1 VQQMQR
7 SAKWAIR
14 VTSIPEPRPRPNT
27 YLPPTPS
34 TTGPPAQIIPVAPA
48 PPPMTTIQVEVM
60 TELVSDSPSEAADD
74 VCSDCYEALSDPAKH
89 CPDCGECSCSCDDKA
104 LN

>member
-1 VQQMQR
+1 
-7 SAKWAIR
+7 
-14 VTSIPEPRPRPNT
+14 
-27 YLPPTPS
+27 
-34 TTGPPAQIIPVAPA
+34 
-48 PPPMTTIQVEVM
+48 MTTIQVEVM